1 MFFCLYVKNILVREE
16 NKQIYKILEGKSYK
30 GKKYFLSFRE
40 EYCKK
45 VQKVKLKKI
54 IILKWILQNFILE
67 LVDLN

>member
-30 GKKYFLSFRE
+30 GKKNFLSFRE